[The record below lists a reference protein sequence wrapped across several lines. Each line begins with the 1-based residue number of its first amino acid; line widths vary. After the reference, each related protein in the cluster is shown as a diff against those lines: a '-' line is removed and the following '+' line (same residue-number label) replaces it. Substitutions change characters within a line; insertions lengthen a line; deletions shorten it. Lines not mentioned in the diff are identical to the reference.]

1 MKDKNVDEATPVL
14 LTWFV
19 VFSAGLLIAGE
30 KILSVGLTICFA
42 SIIGLVMKL
51 SDDYKTA
58 QKQKRIDRAK
68 ERHKKAVEEVM
79 RGR

>member
-30 KILSVGLTICFA
+30 KSLAVGLTICIA

-51 SDDYKTA
+51 SDDYKA
-58 QKQKRIDRAK
+58 EQKQKRIDKAK

>member
-30 KILSVGLTICFA
+30 KSLSVGLTICFA